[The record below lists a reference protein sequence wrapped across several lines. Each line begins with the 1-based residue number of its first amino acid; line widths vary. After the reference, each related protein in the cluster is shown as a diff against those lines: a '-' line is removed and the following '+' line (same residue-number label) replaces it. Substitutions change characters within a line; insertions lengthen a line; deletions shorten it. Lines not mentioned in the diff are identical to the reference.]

1 MFHRESGHLDEEL
14 VQMQGALPYYY
25 KVTGN
30 HGYGVA
36 KLMEAE
42 IAYMR
47 GHFDQAEICMC
58 QAKRQAQEWNQYGIL
73 TDVLLLEMQLL
84 FIKGDWERDVYK
96 RQHLMGNSL
105 QKAAGALCP
114 EVEAACEALQSA
126 GALGSVMSGSG
137 SAVLGLF
144 ADEAGLDAAHAA
156 LSGRYPI
163 CIRTRSARASIAW
176 L

>member
-1 MFHRESGHLDEEL
+1 MTRPTRTTDTTFTWTFGAPSILEMFHRESGHLDEEL

-84 FIKGDWERDVYK
+84 FIKGDWESIGYT
-96 RQHLMGNSL
+96 LL
-105 QKAAGALCP
+105 
-114 EVEAACEALQSA
+114 E
-126 GALGSVMSGSG
+126 
-137 SAVLGLF
+137 
-144 ADEAGLDAAHAA
+144 
-156 LSGRYPI
+156 Y
-163 CIRTRSARASIAW
+163 RTRCV
-176 L
+176 